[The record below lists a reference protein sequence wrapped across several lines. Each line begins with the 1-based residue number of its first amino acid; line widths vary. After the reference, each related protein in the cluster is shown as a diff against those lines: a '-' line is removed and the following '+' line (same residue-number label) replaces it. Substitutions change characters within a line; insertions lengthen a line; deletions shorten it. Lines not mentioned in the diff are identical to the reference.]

1 MTEPDLSAENER
13 LYAAFLAG
21 VAAREAQEHC
31 ATLGVHHQIESYF
44 EDFLEGSAVPPPKPS
59 DHGEPS
65 GNMEE

>member
-1 MTEPDLSAENER
+1 MSEPHAENER